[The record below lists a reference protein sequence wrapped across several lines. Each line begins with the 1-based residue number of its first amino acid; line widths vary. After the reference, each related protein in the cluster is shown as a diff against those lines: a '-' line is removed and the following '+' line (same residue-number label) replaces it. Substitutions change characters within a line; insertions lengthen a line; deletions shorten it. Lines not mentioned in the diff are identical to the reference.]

1 VNIGD
6 PMPEGFSLWTGGTAS
21 ADEALA
27 AIHKNAPEA
36 PSAEEAAASAFE
48 DKPEVIDEDTTPE
61 EPTEDKWEVPEITEI
76 LEGFGIDKLT
86 TTDYSDD
93 FAKLEEWKTSQL
105 DEIDTR
111 YEQKLKEQE
120 SKNKNAT
127 AALQAKL
134 IKAGVSIDGTSFESA
149 TAGQE
154 KRNADFISKIEAEM
168 ASEKAAVRKGYLEK
182 DMGIRAQERE
192 EAFTVMTT
200 NINNMFKGYDLAT
213 DVWQAFSKRTSDQ
226 QALEQG
232 AAEHLD
238 KMVLEWAKLDNN
250 ARADNLK
257 MLEGFVGDGL
267 YDVYDQDVIN
277 MLGKIEDL
285 NGLERGTLIDASVGG
300 YWNRM
305 SNISLKEAQTEQ
317 MLASADKT
325 RQTTPLTVE
334 QMKLDLEKTRGQIAK
349 TRSDMANS
357 QDGITKEEKEFFND
371 IENGLDDLSKGRQWG
386 EVWNAIAVKHQVDP
400 TSDDPED
407 KAQVD
412 LIDRLLNKN
421 FWYDNGIEEMKRNA
435 AKENLEK
442 DEPFMFI
449 QTQE

>member
-93 FAKLEEWKTSQL
+93 FAKLEEWKTISSM
-105 DEIDTR
+105 
-111 YEQKLKEQE
+111 KLIPGTSRN
-120 SKNKNAT
+120 SKNRKVKTKMPPRHCRQNSSKPVCQ
-127 AALQAKL
+127 LM
-134 IKAGVSIDGTSFESA
+134 VPVFESA

-200 NINNMFKGYDLAT
+200 NINIC
-213 DVWQAFSKRTSDQ
+213 SK
-226 QALEQG
+226 
-232 AAEHLD
+232 
-238 KMVLEWAKLDNN
+238 
-250 ARADNLK
+250 
-257 MLEGFVGDGL
+257 
-267 YDVYDQDVIN
+267 
-277 MLGKIEDL
+277 
-285 NGLERGTLIDASVGG
+285 
-300 YWNRM
+300 
-305 SNISLKEAQTEQ
+305 
-317 MLASADKT
+317 
-325 RQTTPLTVE
+325 
-334 QMKLDLEKTRGQIAK
+334 
-349 TRSDMANS
+349 DM
-357 QDGITKEEKEFFND
+357 T
-371 IENGLDDLSKGRQWG
+371 
-386 EVWNAIAVKHQVDP
+386 
-400 TSDDPED
+400 
-407 KAQVD
+407 
-412 LIDRLLNKN
+412 
-421 FWYDNGIEEMKRNA
+421 
-435 AKENLEK
+435 
-442 DEPFMFI
+442 
-449 QTQE
+449 

>member
-1 VNIGD
+1 
-6 PMPEGFSLWTGGTAS
+6 
-21 ADEALA
+21 
-27 AIHKNAPEA
+27 
-36 PSAEEAAASAFE
+36 
-48 DKPEVIDEDTTPE
+48 
-61 EPTEDKWEVPEITEI
+61 
-76 LEGFGIDKLT
+76 
-86 TTDYSDD
+86 
-93 FAKLEEWKTSQL
+93 
-105 DEIDTR
+105 
-111 YEQKLKEQE
+111 
-120 SKNKNAT
+120 
-127 AALQAKL
+127 
-134 IKAGVSIDGTSFESA
+134 
-149 TAGQE
+149 
-154 KRNADFISKIEAEM
+154 
-168 ASEKAAVRKGYLEK
+168 
-182 DMGIRAQERE
+182 
-192 EAFTVMTT
+192 
-200 NINNMFKGYDLAT
+200 MFKGYDLAT

-357 QDGITKEEKEFFND
+357 QDGITKEEKEFLMILKMVWTIYRKVDSGEKF
-371 IENGLDDLSKGRQWG
+371 GMLSQLNIKSTQPVMTR
-386 EVWNAIAVKHQVDP
+386 K
-400 TSDDPED
+400 TRLR
-407 KAQVD
+407 
-412 LIDRLLNKN
+412 LI
-421 FWYDNGIEEMKRNA
+421 
-435 AKENLEK
+435 
-442 DEPFMFI
+442 
-449 QTQE
+449 